1 MYDLRSYGS
10 ISDIISE
17 FGKKKKCDIEDLF
30 VLTLTFV

>member
-17 FGKKKKCDIEDLF
+17 FGKEKSVILKIYLF
-30 VLTLTFV
+30 